1 MISWDLTHLFETKE
15 AWEKEVETLKKQV
28 QKVEPIFL
36 SCNNIKELEI
46 GFKEKIKME
55 QMLESIYCYP
65 KRLLDL
71 NYENEEAK
79 EMFSTAF
86 SLYQEIEAIQE
97 KIKNF
102 LLEHSSLTR
111 QFMSHYPYYKRYCEW
126 IIQYQF
132 HSVKN
137 QEAYRETQRNLEM
150 LKDFYRIITRQE
162 LTFGEIIESGEE
174 QKITSA
180 MLSKWAIS
188 SKREERKRAFLTTMT
203 AYETFSNM
211 LAAIYEY
218 KIKVE
223 NTLAQSKQFHSQLEE
238 LLFENMLPKTLISN
252 FISAIHNHLP
262 IEHEWIALKKMR
274 LGVEEY
280 HIYDMQASNTD
291 SYFNKISLEEAKN
304 MIEQSIWMLGKEYQ
318 KRLETGF
325 LEGWIDTT
333 VCDNKRK
340 DSFSCITYSGVP
352 YTMLQYKE
360 DMESLRILAH
370 ETGHMIHTSYAK
382 ENQYEYFEYSL
393 FLAEIAS
400 KVHEVLLFDYLLK
413 HNKREEATNDI
424 LEKMLTSFCNSLFS
438 QAMLTEFEIE
448 VHKKVEQGEKI
459 SANYLKNL
467 YFTLAQ
473 TYYGSSF
480 TCDELLGMNF
490 GKITHFYLYPS
501 YYVWQYGVGISIAIK
516 IANDLIDDKNDMR
529 NKYIEFLKI
538 GNRLSVIESLKTIG
552 IDLEEEQYMEEAL
565 MFIKKNMKILKKEIL

>member
-1 MISWDLTHLFETKE
+1 MIQENWNLTHLFETKE
-15 AWEKEVETLKKQV
+15 AWKIEVETLKKQF
-28 QKVEPIFL
+28 QKVESLFL
-36 SCNNIKELEI
+36 NCNSVEQLEI
-46 GFKEKIKME
+46 GIKEKIKME

-65 KRLLDL
+65 RRLLDL
-71 NYENEEAK
+71 NYENEDAK

-86 SLYQEIEAIQE
+86 SLYQEVEVLKE

-102 LLEHSSLTR
+102 LLENASLTK
-111 QFMSHYPYYKRYCEW
+111 QFMSNNPYYKRYCEL
-126 IIQYQF
+126 IMQYQF
-132 HSVKN
+132 HFVEN
-137 QEAYRETQRNLEM
+137 QDAYKEAQKNLEM
-150 LKDFYRIITRQE
+150 LKEFYHIITRQD
-162 LTFGEIIESGEE
+162 LNFGEIIESEKT
-174 QKITSA
+174 QKITSE
-180 MLSKWAIS
+180 MLSKWGTS
-188 SKREERKRAFLTTMT
+188 SKREERKRAFLTTMN
-203 AYETFSNM
+203 AYETFSNT

-218 KIKVE
+218 KVKAE
-223 NTLAQSKQFHSQLEE
+223 NALAHTKNFHSQLEE
-238 LLFENMLPKTLISN
+238 LLFETMLPNTIISN
-252 FISAIHNHLP
+252 FVSSIHNHLS
-262 IEHEWIALKKMR
+262 IEHEWIALRKMR

-280 HIYDMQASNTD
+280 HIYDMQISNMD
-291 SYFNKISLEEAKN
+291 SNSNKITLQEAKN
-304 MIEQSIWMLGKEYQ
+304 VIEQSVWMLGKEYQ

-370 ETGHMIHTSYAK
+370 ETGHMLHTSYAK
-382 ENQYEYFEYSL
+382 ENRYEYFEYSL

-400 KVHEVLLFDYLLK
+400 KVHEVLLFDHLLK
-413 HNKREEATNDI
+413 QNKNKEATDGL

-448 VHKKVEQGEKI
+448 VHKKIENGEKI
-459 SANYLKNL
+459 SANELKKLYL
-467 YFTLAQ
+467 TLTQ

-501 YYVWQYGVGISIAIK
+501 YYVCQYGVGISIAIK

-538 GNRLSVIESLKTIG
+538 GNRLSVTESLKMIG
-552 IDLEEEQYMEEAL
+552 IDLENGLYIEEAL
-565 MFIKKNMKILKKEIL
+565 MFVKKNMKILKR